1 MDETAPYALTGAVF
15 ATERAAIE
23 EAHDALHY
31 SAGNFYVNDKP
42 TGAVVGQQPFG
53 GSRASGTNDKA
64 GSMWNLIRWVSPRTV
79 KETFVPPTDYRY
91 PFLAPDS
98 QQGRGA
104 DMLVRVLDGVDAFL
118 DRLGSVSFLPL
129 ALAIGCHLLKMA
141 CTSRAWRN
149 VLAAAY
155 PEERVPWISIYGAY
169 LAGVGI
175 NAIIPA
181 RAGDAV
187 RIVLAHRAIPGSTY
201 TTVVSSTLVLSF
213 FDIFAATTL
222 LTWAATTGQLPGL
235 DVLPRLQSFD
245 FAWLFSRPLLFD
257 LALAGVLVAIGVLA
271 IWIAGHVADFRARI
285 AQAFRVLS
293 PPTRYLRRVV
303 TWQAAD
309 WSLRLLTIWFLLA
322 AFHIPQTLEN
332 AGLVQVSTSVATL
345 LPITPAGVGTE
356 QAFLLYVLN
365 GVASAAVLLAFS
377 VGAKLTL
384 TVTNVVAGFTA
395 IALTLRTVRYKRAL
409 ELPEEATEG

>member
-1 MDETAPYALTGAVF
+1 M
-15 ATERAAIE
+15 
-23 EAHDALHY
+23 
-31 SAGNFYVNDKP
+31 
-42 TGAVVGQQPFG
+42 
-53 GSRASGTNDKA
+53 
-64 GSMWNLIRWVSPRTV
+64 
-79 KETFVPPTDYRY
+79 
-91 PFLAPDS
+91 
-98 QQGRGA
+98 
-104 DMLVRVLDGVDAFL
+104 VRILDGVDAFL
-118 DRLGSVSFLPL
+118 DRLGAVDLLPL

-187 RIVLAHRAIPGSTY
+187 RIVLARRAIPGSTY

-213 FDIFAATTL
+213 FDMFAASLFLAWAVTL
-222 LTWAATTGQLPGL
+222 GELPGL
-235 DVLPRLQSFD
+235 DVLARLDSFD

-257 LALAGVLVAIGVLA
+257 LSIATTLVLVGIAA
-271 IWIAGHVADFRARI
+271 FWIAAHVADFRERV
-285 AQAFRVLS
+285 AQAFRVMS

-303 TWQAAD
+303 PWQAAD
-309 WSLRLLTIWFLLA
+309 WTLRIVTIWFLLN
-322 AFHIPQTLEN
+322 AFDIPQTLEN
-332 AGLVQVSTSVATL
+332 AGLVQVSSSVATL
-345 LPITPAGVGTE
+345 FPITPAGIGTE

-365 GVASAAVLLAFS
+365 GVAAASVLLAFS

-384 TVTNVVAGFTA
+384 TLTNVVAGFTA
-395 IALTLRTVRYKRAL
+395 IALTLRTFRYRDAL
-409 ELPEEATEG
+409 EQHAETAES

>member
-1 MDETAPYALTGAVF
+1 
-15 ATERAAIE
+15 
-23 EAHDALHY
+23 
-31 SAGNFYVNDKP
+31 
-42 TGAVVGQQPFG
+42 
-53 GSRASGTNDKA
+53 
-64 GSMWNLIRWVSPRTV
+64 
-79 KETFVPPTDYRY
+79 
-91 PFLAPDS
+91 
-98 QQGRGA
+98 
-104 DMLVRVLDGVDAFL
+104 MLVRVLDGVDAFL
-118 DRLGSVSFLPL
+118 DQIGSVAFGSL

-201 TTVVSSTLVLSF
+201 TTVVSSTLVLSL
-213 FDIFAATTL
+213 FDMFAASAL
-222 LTWAATTGQLPGL
+222 LTWALTTGELPGL

-245 FAWLFSRPLLFD
+245 FAWLFGRPLLFE
-257 LALAGVLVAIGVLA
+257 LTVAGVLVALGVLGF
-271 IWIAGHVADFRARI
+271 WIAGHVADFRERV

-293 PPTRYLRRVV
+293 PPTRYLRRVAV
-303 TWQAAD
+303 WQAAD
-309 WSLRLLTIWFLLA
+309 WGLRLLTIWFLLA

-332 AGLVQVSTSVATL
+332 AALTQVSTSVATL

-356 QAFLLYVLN
+356 QAFLLYALS
-365 GVASAAVLLAFS
+365 GVASASALLAFS

-384 TVTNVVAGFTA
+384 TITNVVAGFTA
-395 IALTLRTVRYKRAL
+395 IVLTLRTVRFKKAL
-409 ELPEEATEG
+409 GPLPEPAE

>member
-1 MDETAPYALTGAVF
+1 
-15 ATERAAIE
+15 
-23 EAHDALHY
+23 
-31 SAGNFYVNDKP
+31 
-42 TGAVVGQQPFG
+42 
-53 GSRASGTNDKA
+53 
-64 GSMWNLIRWVSPRTV
+64 
-79 KETFVPPTDYRY
+79 
-91 PFLAPDS
+91 
-98 QQGRGA
+98 
-104 DMLVRVLDGVDAFL
+104 MLVRVLDGVDAFL
-118 DRLGSVSFLPL
+118 DQLGSVSFVPL

-155 PEERVPWISIYGAY
+155 PESRVPWISIYGAY

-213 FDIFAATTL
+213 FDMFAASLFLVWAITTD
-222 LTWAATTGQLPGL
+222 ALPGL
-235 DVLPRLQSFD
+235 DVLSRFESFD

-257 LALAGVLVAIGVLA
+257 LVLAGLLVAIGIVA
-271 IWIAGHVADFRARI
+271 FWIAGHVANFRQRV
-285 AQAFRVLS
+285 AQAFRVMS
-293 PPTRYLRRVV
+293 PPTRYLGRVA

-332 AGLVQVSTSVATL
+332 AALVQVSTSVATL
-345 LPITPAGVGTE
+345 LPITPGGVGTE
-356 QAFLLYVLN
+356 QAFLLYALS

-384 TVTNVVAGFTA
+384 TLTNVVAGFTA
-395 IALTLRTVRYKRAL
+395 IALTLRTVRYKKAL
-409 ELPEEATEG
+409 QPAPGADPAP